1 MTLKYFKIS
10 KKILPI
16 NKKKYFFDVI
26 SPTSKGSK
34 YYESKPKNL
43 ISDFK
48 VDYKSTLD
56 DYSLTP
62 GKFLKYNEILN
73 NEKLNFNDKIFI
85 NLQKLLKLHKLKKNS
100 DYLNL
105 SIYLINKF
113 YFNKS
118 KDLNLIEEYNNK
130 RSYISKK
137 IYDYDKLNLNQSS
150 LISELENYF

>member
-1 MTLKYFKIS
+1 M
-10 KKILPI
+10 
-16 NKKKYFFDVI
+16 
-26 SPTSKGSK
+26 
-34 YYESKPKNL
+34 
-43 ISDFK
+43 
-48 VDYKSTLD
+48 D

-73 NEKLNFNDKIFI
+73 DEKLNFNDKTLI
-85 NLQKLLKLHKLKKNS
+85 NLQKLLKLHKVKKNS

-105 SIYLINKF
+105 SIYLINRF

-118 KDLNLIEEYNNK
+118 KDLNLIEECNNE

-137 IYDYDKLNLNQSS
+137 IYDYDRLNLNQSS